1 MIQELE
7 ESLSV
12 GEIAQYLGV
21 SAKTVYRWLRN
32 GRLPARRAGWFWLV
46 RREDLR
52 RWMVERE
59 ARRNRRRPP
68 EVVIQQL
75 DRISGEISD
84 STNREFSS
92 LEIADLIRMG
102 REERAAGVH

>member
-1 MIQELE
+1 MQDLE

-12 GEIAQYLGV
+12 SEIAQYLGV
-21 SAKTVYRWLRN
+21 SIKTVYRWLRN

-52 RWMVERE
+52 RWMSERE

-75 DRISGEISD
+75 DRISADIGRS
-84 STNREFSS
+84 SNREFSS
-92 LEIADLIRMG
+92 EDIADLIRTG
-102 REERAAGVH
+102 REERAAGMY